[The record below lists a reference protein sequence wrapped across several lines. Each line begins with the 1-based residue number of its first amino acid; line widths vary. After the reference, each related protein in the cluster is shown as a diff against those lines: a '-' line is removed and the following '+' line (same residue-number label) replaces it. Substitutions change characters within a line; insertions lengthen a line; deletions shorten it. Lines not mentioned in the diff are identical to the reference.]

1 MFVALQDSYSLL
13 QKLDVAVARDETE
26 RVDTLRYSW
35 HNLQQQVRET
45 AARLADL
52 EPHFKR
58 QLIVDVTALTNECN
72 HFCRD
77 YHAVSR
83 YGDDDDDYYYYMHLY
98 FARNR
103 QSRNKQKINTQQER
117 STQYQQR
124 HYAYVW
130 Q

>member
-1 MFVALQDSYSLL
+1 VFAALQESYNLL
-13 QKLDVAVARDETE
+13 QKVDVAVAGDETE

-52 EPHFKR
+52 QPHFRR
-58 QLIVDVTALTNECN
+58 QLKDDVDAFTNECD

-83 YGDDDDDYYYYMHLY
+83 YDDDDDDDDYDDYWLV
-98 FARNR
+98 
-103 QSRNKQKINTQQER
+103 NKHASQPSEGI
-117 STQYQQR
+117 
-124 HYAYVW
+124 
-130 Q
+130 